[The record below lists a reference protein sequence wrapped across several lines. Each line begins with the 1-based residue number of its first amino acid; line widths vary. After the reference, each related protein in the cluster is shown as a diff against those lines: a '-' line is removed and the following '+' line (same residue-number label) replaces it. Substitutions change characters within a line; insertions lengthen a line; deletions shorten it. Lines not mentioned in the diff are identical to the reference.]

1 MGVNKDKVK
10 AVQQIQILLMK
21 KKIFLFHYEMRIDKM
36 IHFTGV
42 YININIKIDWIIK
55 TTINTHLHLHITF
68 LKLIISQTKR
78 FALGLSAL

>member
-10 AVQQIQILLMK
+10 VGQQIQIVMK

-42 YININIKIDWIIK
+42 YININIKL
-55 TTINTHLHLHITF
+55 T
-68 LKLIISQTKR
+68 
-78 FALGLSAL
+78 GLSKPQ

>member
-10 AVQQIQILLMK
+10 AVQQIQILVMK

-42 YININIKIDWIIK
+42 YININIKLTGFSK
-55 TTINTHLHLHITF
+55 P
-68 LKLIISQTKR
+68 Q
-78 FALGLSAL
+78 